1 MKNLVKITIAGILL
15 LIILQVMAANQLAN
29 QGLLLTNLEKKEQAL
44 KEETGFLERKIASSS
59 SLTQISLKVES
70 LGFVKKA
77 KLYSFAPFNVSLA
90 R

>member
-1 MKNLVKITIAGILL
+1 MKNLVKITVTVILL
-15 LIILQVMAANQLAN
+15 LIVLQVIVANQLAN
-29 QGLLLTNLEKKEQAL
+29 QGTILMTLEKKEQIL
-44 KEETGFLERKIASSS
+44 NEETGFLERKIASSS

-77 KLYSFAPFNVSLA
+77 KLYSFAPLNVSLA